1 MNLNGS
7 VRASW
12 LREGVGGKPARAE
25 SPGRGGKSELV
36 SSFCRLASP
45 RLATADLDPK
55 TDPERSEWARPKI
68 NYDDDYINVNV
79 KDWQEII
86 AA

>member
-1 MNLNGS
+1 
-7 VRASW
+7 V
-12 LREGVGGKPARAE
+12 E
-25 SPGRGGKSELV
+25 SPQGRKPLGTRRQKSELV

-45 RLATADLDPK
+45 RLATADLEPK
-55 TDPERSEWARPKI
+55 TDPERSEGARPKN
-68 NYDDDYINVNV
+68 NYYDDYINVNVNV